1 MVMAQ
6 IPALFLPKRG
16 VDEQKP
22 SVNKPVPKK
31 RNFKKKEDKQ
41 TNCVASLLKGKFDGH
56 EKNNGEVFS
65 RTAR

>member
-1 MVMAQ
+1 MAQ

-16 VDEQKP
+16 DDEKKTSVKKP
-22 SVNKPVPKK
+22 QSKK

-41 TNCVASLLKGKFDGH
+41 TNCVASLLKRKFDGH

-65 RTAR
+65 RTT